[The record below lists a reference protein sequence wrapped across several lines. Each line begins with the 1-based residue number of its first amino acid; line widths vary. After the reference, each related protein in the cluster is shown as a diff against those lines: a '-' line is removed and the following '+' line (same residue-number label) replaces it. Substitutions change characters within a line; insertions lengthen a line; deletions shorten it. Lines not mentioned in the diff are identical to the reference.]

1 MLAPQITVSTAG
13 DALVLTT
20 GNGSSRAIDVAT
32 LWTECRSAAARR
44 RRIDGVHLT
53 PPGGLRITATAAAG
67 HYGLHVAFSADAVGG
82 VYPWPML
89 NELGRRPQM
98 HDFIT
103 S

>member
-13 DALVLTT
+13 DALVLKT
-20 GNGSSRAIDVAT
+20 GDGSARAIDVAT
-32 LWTECRSAAARR
+32 LWTECRSATARR
-44 RRIDGVHLT
+44 RRIDGAHL
-53 PPGGLRITATAAAG
+53 PLPSGLRITATTAAG

-89 NELGRRPQM
+89 IELSRRPQL